1 MQPRTQYARDG
12 DVSVAYQVVGDGPI
26 DLVFTF
32 GWVSHLDFQWAE
44 PTLTRF
50 LRWLAQFARV
60 IVFDKR
66 GTGLSDPVSHAP
78 SLEERMDDFR
88 LLLAPPASP
97 PAAP

>member
-50 LRWLAQFARV
+50 LRWLAQFARM
-60 IVFDKR
+60 IVFDNR
-66 GTGLSDPVSHAP
+66 GPGLSAP
-78 SLEERMDDFR
+78 G
-88 LLLAPPASP
+88 APPPRLGAPLDRFP
-97 PAAP
+97 PPRAHPACGPSAR